1 MANLFQ
7 NWVDSTSRENR
18 LDLRRREPWLQN
30 LAKVHSEVIGDEIHL
45 SASITFQLSEV
56 VDVWSETE
64 EWHRRNFK
72 DRLVDEVIRFVKGQI
87 EYENEP

>member
-1 MANLFQ
+1 
-7 NWVDSTSRENR
+7 
-18 LDLRRREPWLQN
+18 
-30 LAKVHSEVIGDEIHL
+30 L

-87 EYENEP
+87 ENENEP